1 MKRFLFGLCLF
12 FFVAA
17 SWEVGAW
24 DKIDYQRLMAT
35 KKCVKCDLTAAYLSG
50 ADLVF
55 TNLSGANLSGADL
68 SEANLFYTNL
78 SAADLEG
85 ANLTETIFCETKM
98 PNGTIDNSGC

>member
-1 MKRFLFGLCLF
+1 
-12 FFVAA
+12 
-17 SWEVGAW
+17 
-24 DKIDYQRLMAT
+24 MAT
-35 KKCVKCDLTAAYLSG
+35 KKCVKCDLTEAYLSG

-55 TNLSGANLSGADL
+55 TNLSGVNLSGADL

-98 PNGTIDNSGC
+98 PNGTTNNSGC